1 MDVKKLGEQVLAQCR
16 KQGWAVLE
24 TGISRPVPR
33 IVNGQVQLGY
43 LLYRS
48 QVQPPYQMLYEP
60 FGRVAVDFVT
70 GKIIDYQPLPTS
82 VPAKA
87 LGRYPHAVAAA
98 LPRDQW
104 QDVWDELFQLY
115 PDVIDA
121 YAGYAKPSQR
131 QQVARFREL
140 FALTMPPYLGAYY
153 RALNP
158 LFFDWMQQAA

>member
-1 MDVKKLGEQVLAQCR
+1 MDVKQLGEQVLNDCR
-16 KQGWAVLE
+16 QRGWATLE
-24 TGISRPVPR
+24 TGISRPVPQ

-48 QVQPPYQMLYEP
+48 QVRPPYQMLYEP
-60 FGRVAVDFVT
+60 FARVAVDYST
-70 GKIIDYQPLPTS
+70 GKIIDYQSLPTS

-87 LGRYPHAVAAA
+87 LGRYPHAAAAA

-115 PDVIDA
+115 PDVIEA
-121 YAGYAKPSQR
+121 YAGHAKPGQR

-140 FALTMPPYLGAYY
+140 FDLTMPPYLGAYY
-153 RALNP
+153 RALSP